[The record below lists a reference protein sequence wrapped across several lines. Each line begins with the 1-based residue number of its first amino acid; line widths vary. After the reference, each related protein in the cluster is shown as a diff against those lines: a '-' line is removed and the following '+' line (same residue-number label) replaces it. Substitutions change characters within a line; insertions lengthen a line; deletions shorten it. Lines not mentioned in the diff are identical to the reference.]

1 MCDCLSSPVCLSMGT
16 LLFQKT
22 FYFSLCL
29 LSPHLNS
36 FLTRQARNRDLG
48 LSLCPLWSL
57 VRICSSDCCHNPGL
71 IPGQGSKVL
80 LVATTC
86 CCLLRAVIYCYVQLK
101 LLLLEDSNLTS
112 QLLSPWSSQFSPT
125 DKNIHSFQLLSI

>member
-1 MCDCLSSPVCLSMGT
+1 MHLSICIFTFPIS
-16 LLFQKT
+16 
-22 FYFSLCL
+22 FYFCL
-29 LSPHLNS
+29 YLLPFCLNS

-71 IPGQGSKVL
+71 IPGQGTKVL

-125 DKNIHSFQLLSI
+125 DKNLHSFQLLSI